1 MVSMECPVCYTC
13 NANCHLVCGHSF
25 CRDCVKE
32 WWMKSSECNCP
43 MCRKP
48 LYFKGLYSKQKEW
61 EEEREEKILQS
72 AYSTLFDEL
81 LSSIEEFGIE
91 EDPEFAMVAILSFEE
106 RFKKFTKC
114 GLSSSEETIVELV
127 GNSIYDIITEY
138 QYDMYCDDPVHERVC
153 SKSKNGT
160 ERKIKFPSDKDI
172 RTPPTEL
179 YELIVVF

>member
-43 MCRKP
+43 MCRSP

-61 EEEREEKILQS
+61 KEEREKNILQS
-72 AYSTLFDEL
+72 AYSTLFNEL

-91 EDPEFAMVAILSFEE
+91 EDPEFAMMAILSFEE
-106 RFKKFTKC
+106 RFKKFTEYNFSC
-114 GLSSSEETIVELV
+114 SEEDIIEII
-127 GNSIYDIITEY
+127 GNSLIDIPTPHETDIYD
-138 QYDMYCDDPVHERVC
+138 DPIHEQVC

-160 ERKIKFPSDKDI
+160 ERKIKLPNDKDI
-172 RTPPTEL
+172 RTPPNEL